1 MEHSVDDKAKIIWIN
16 GSLIEESK
24 ANVSVFDHGL
34 LTGDGVFET
43 MIAYKDVPFA
53 FTRHY

>member
-24 ANVSVFDHGL
+24 AMSLFLIMD
-34 LTGDGVFET
+34 
-43 MIAYKDVPFA
+43 Y
-53 FTRHY
+53 